1 MAVHGAIL
9 GLKHQSLSFA
19 LVGLRC
25 FEDVDF
31 GGLLFLAPER
41 SRLNMFGRYGEK
53 TCIFFVTKFQI
64 STKYSRRCMFTLS
77 CILINLI
84 HLYIDFKFPQPLN
97 QYPSG
102 VPINLE
108 CKHHGLSQ
116 LRVDN

>member
-1 MAVHGAIL
+1 MAVHGVIL
-9 GLKHQSLSFA
+9 GLKHQSFPFA

-25 FEDVDF
+25 FEDVYF

-53 TCIFFVTKFQI
+53 TCIFFVTLVGTKFQI

-84 HLYIDFKFPQPLN
+84 DLY
-97 QYPSG
+97 
-102 VPINLE
+102 
-108 CKHHGLSQ
+108 
-116 LRVDN
+116 